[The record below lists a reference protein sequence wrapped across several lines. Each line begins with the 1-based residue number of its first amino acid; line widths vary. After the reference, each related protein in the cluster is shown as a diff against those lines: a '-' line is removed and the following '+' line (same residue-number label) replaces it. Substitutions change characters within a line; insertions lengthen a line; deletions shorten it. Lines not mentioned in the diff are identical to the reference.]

1 MMVIKFKSKEEHKDI
16 LKKVKKMKMF
26 AEKLEDCLEEV
37 MDEEDLDYRGG
48 RYRNEDDD
56 YDRGGRYTY
65 RRGGRM

>member
-26 AEKLEDCLEEV
+26 AEELEDCLEEV
-37 MDEEDLDYRGG
+37 MDEEELDYRGG
-48 RYRNEDDD
+48 RYRDDD
-56 YDRGGRYTY
+56 EYDRGGRYNY